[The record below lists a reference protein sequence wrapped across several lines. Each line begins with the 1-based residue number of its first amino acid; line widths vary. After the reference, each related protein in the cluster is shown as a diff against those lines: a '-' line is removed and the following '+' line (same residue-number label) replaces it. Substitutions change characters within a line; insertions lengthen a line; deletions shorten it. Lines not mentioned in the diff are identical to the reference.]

1 MHINIEIQSSY
12 VLQTN
17 IFPRDLWLISYVS
30 CFHLVCISVSKTSD
44 VVQITEVENQLV
56 KLFKVYILKLRSR
69 THSYNFWWALVIT
82 VLTSGAELCWN
93 WKWSR
98 ELDLPMNNKVHKLTD
113 WISRSDLL
121 NNPRL
126 LREMFLW
133 IHRRDQLADRS
144 GWQEL
149 FFSRFSLKQKNRLNI
164 LNTLRQ
170 ICLLYKYL
178 YWWKTTSELLIRAF
192 YDPSDGLQYL
202 STSSIK
208 PKMWKLYTND
218 LDKAPGLN

>member
-1 MHINIEIQSSY
+1 
-12 VLQTN
+12 
-17 IFPRDLWLISYVS
+17 
-30 CFHLVCISVSKTSD
+30 
-44 VVQITEVENQLV
+44 
-56 KLFKVYILKLRSR
+56 
-69 THSYNFWWALVIT
+69 
-82 VLTSGAELCWN
+82 
-93 WKWSR
+93 
-98 ELDLPMNNKVHKLTD
+98 MNNEVHKLTD

-121 NNPRL
+121 NSPRL

-144 GWQEL
+144 SWQEL
-149 FFSRFSLKQKNRLNI
+149 FFSRFSLKQKNPLNI

-208 PKMWKLYTND
+208 PKMWNWLYTND
-218 LDKAPGLN
+218 LDKHLGWIKAFMSCVTLTLTDSSVHYIYVEHSSDINWRLQEHNRQDFNNICKRSISSKQWAKATN